1 MPLEKKQKFLFRG
14 KQRGAECKKL
24 PGLDI
29 DMLLN
34 WAQIDG
40 GLWWNVERIFP
51 QPRWL
56 ATMLQEM
63 LQRDRTGMLTDVVFV
78 QGVENSSVIPP
89 RSNVRG
95 VFFLS
100 FSTARPNCNLWAI
113 IKYEI
118 HIFIISSSS
127 LPGILQT
134 NFWPP
139 PGWLASSY

>member
-29 DMLLN
+29 DMFLN

-40 GLWWNVERIFP
+40 GLWWNIERVFP

-63 LQRDRTGMLTDVVFV
+63 LQRDRTRMLTDVVFV
-78 QGVENSSVIPP
+78 QGVENNSVIPP

-95 VFFLS
+95 VFFLP
-100 FSTARPNCNLWAI
+100 FSTGRPNGNLWAI

-127 LPGILQT
+127 LPGILRT
-134 NFWPP
+134 NFMT
-139 PGWLASSY
+139 SSRLEALTS